1 MVPFDSRRSVY
12 RSYRMVDS
20 EGHLPSSVSGSG
32 NSSTPRWRRLLRLC
46 RGTTTPC
53 DGSAS
58 CRSPSLWFPLHAYV
72 HMRVRSRFET
82 RTHFTTKRISFV
94 RVRHRTLCRGRLR
107 CFRYDINLGRIPI
120 TNTDTT
126 IGRVPH

>member
-94 RVRHRTLCRGRLR
+94 RGASSYPLSWKASVLQIRHQPWADTHNEY
-107 CFRYDINLGRIPI
+107 RYDDR
-120 TNTDTT
+120 
-126 IGRVPH
+126 